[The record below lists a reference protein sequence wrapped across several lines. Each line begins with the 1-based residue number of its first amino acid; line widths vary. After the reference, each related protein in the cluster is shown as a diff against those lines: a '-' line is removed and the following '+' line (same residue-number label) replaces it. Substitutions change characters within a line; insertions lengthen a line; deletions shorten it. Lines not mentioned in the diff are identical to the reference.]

1 MYPNLFDYYRPES
14 LDEAVALLAQ
24 HGEDARPLAGGQSL
38 IPLMKLRVANPT
50 VLVDLNRLRGLAYVE
65 RRHGTLALG
74 ALARHA
80 DVEAAAPVQ
89 AALPIMLDA
98 ARVVGD
104 AQVRNLGTVAG
115 ALAEADPGG
124 DWGPVLLALNGEVQC
139 RGPRGERTIAAGDL
153 FTDYF
158 TTALAP
164 DELITEVRVP
174 AAAGGAGGLANGG
187 AYLKLERRAG
197 DFAVVGVAVQV
208 ALGAD
213 GTCQEVGIG
222 VSGAGATP
230 IKPAAA
236 EAALHGQPL
245 DAATI
250 DEAARLIDA
259 AIDPWTDRRA
269 PAEYRRAMVGV
280 YFRRALALARERA
293 QATGAPS
300 S

>member
-1 MYPNLFDYYRPES
+1 MYPNVFDYFRPES
-14 LDEAVALLAQ
+14 LAEAVALLGQ
-24 HGEDARPLAGGQSL
+24 YGEDARPLAGGQSL

-50 VLVDLNRLRGLAYVE
+50 VLVDLNRLPGLGYVE
-65 RRHGTLALG
+65 RRNGTLALG

-80 DVEAAAPVQ
+80 DVEAAADVR

-139 RGPRGERTIAAGDL
+139 QGPRGERTIAAADL

-164 DELITEVRVP
+164 DELIAEVRVP
-174 AAAGGAGGLANGG
+174 APAAISSG

-197 DFAVVGVAVQV
+197 DFAVVGAAVQLT
-208 ALGAD
+208 LGAD
-213 GTCQEVGIG
+213 GICQEIGIG
-222 VSGAGATP
+222 LSGAGATP

-236 EAALHGQPL
+236 EAALRGTSL
-245 DAATI
+245 DESALA
-250 DEAARLIDA
+250 EAVRLMDA

-280 YFRRALALARERA
+280 YFRRALTLARERA
-293 QATGAPS
+293 QAMGQT
-300 S
+300 